1 MSTLAA
7 NFSKAS
13 TKKRVVLFGGSFN
26 PPHEGH
32 LHIAHK
38 AYEAMGAD
46 EVWMLVAPRNPF
58 KDPKIYADL
67 SHRMEMSRL
76 MTAHLPWMKVTDIE
90 QQYIPAG
97 EDFIETAE
105 TLKRLRADY
114 PDHEFVWMMGSD
126 NVIEFHKWGGW
137 QDMVKNH
144 IIMIMNRTQSTEEIE
159 AVKKSKAITDSGLN
173 VDMHV
178 KGTKYTKQNGFY
190 LVDSPVMELSS
201 TMIRKNLAQKQPN
214 IIGLFNSVAD
224 YIADEGLYD
233 YGGAPKK
240 PSGPKPKCP

>member
-1 MSTLAA
+1 
-7 NFSKAS
+7 
-13 TKKRVVLFGGSFN
+13 
-26 PPHEGH
+26 
-32 LHIAHK
+32 
-38 AYEAMGAD
+38 
-46 EVWMLVAPRNPF
+46 
-58 KDPKIYADL
+58 
-67 SHRMEMSRL
+67 MEMSRL

-126 NVIEFHKWGGW
+126 NVIDFHKWGGW
-137 QDMVKNH
+137 QGMVKNH